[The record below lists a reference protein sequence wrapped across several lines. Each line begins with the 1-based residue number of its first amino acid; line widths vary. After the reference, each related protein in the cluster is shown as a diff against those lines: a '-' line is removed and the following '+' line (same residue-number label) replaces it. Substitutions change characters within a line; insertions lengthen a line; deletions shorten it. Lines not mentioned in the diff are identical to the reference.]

1 MTIKLTRDDDI
12 FLWQV
17 LQTLYRGSKLNEK
30 TQQKVLE
37 INARFMECKAEDF
50 TEGTIPIYCD
60 IAGKLIVISELM
72 GR

>member
-17 LQTLYRGSKLNEK
+17 LQTLYRGSELNEK

-37 INARFMECKAEDF
+37 INARRMSCDATDF

-60 IAGKLIVISELM
+60 VVGKLIVISELM